1 MVAGRAYGQNLWH
14 DELARAL
21 PLMGHRNWIVVAEP
35 AFPLV
40 NATGID
46 VVTTDMSQTDLL
58 TAVLD
63 TLSRARHVRPA
74 FYTDAE
80 LPYVAE
86 TDALGIGSYRA
97 QLAMLLKGGQVT
109 VLPHDQLMTDLVD
122 VSRGYRVLVLKST
135 TLLPY
140 SSVFIELDSGYWS
153 ADAEKRVRS
162 AMQGK

>member
-1 MVAGRAYGQNLWH
+1 
-14 DELARAL
+14 
-21 PLMGHRNWIVVAEP
+21 
-35 AFPLV
+35 
-40 NATGID
+40 
-46 VVTTDMSQTDLL
+46 
-58 TAVLD
+58 
-63 TLSRARHVRPA
+63 
-74 FYTDAE
+74 
-80 LPYVAE
+80 
-86 TDALGIGSYRA
+86 
-97 QLAMLLKGGQVT
+97 MLLKGGQVT